1 LKDARLILFCVF
13 TQTPEAHAA
22 AWTTLKVNAPAEHAL
37 FENLVKLYLEYMVG
51 KC

>member
-1 LKDARLILFCVF
+1 LKDVGLILFCVS

-22 AWTTLKVNAPAEHAL
+22 AWTTLKVNAPAEHAI
-37 FENLVKLYLEYMVG
+37 FKNLVKLYLEHMVG